1 LINKVTTMTDVL
13 ILNQDAQPLS
23 VVPFSVVPWQTA
35 VRLAY
40 QDKVNVVHEYE
51 DWEVRSPSTTLKV
64 PSVVMTTQYIKWNRM
79 VKYTRNNV
87 LLRDDFTCQYCG
99 DNHAKSTDELT
110 LDHVVPRAHGGK
122 TSWTN
127 IVSACKPCNHGKGD
141 NKKIVPK
148 RMPTKPSYYE
158 LMAKRMKYPLIIKDE
173 SWLLYLQ
180 WPEKLIEKRS

>member
-1 LINKVTTMTDVL
+1 MSDVL

-35 VRLAY
+35 IRLAY
-40 QDKVNVVHEYE
+40 QDKVRVVHEYA

-64 PSVVMTTQYIKWNRM
+64 PSVVMTTEYIKWNRLI
-79 VKYTRNNV
+79 KYSRGNI
-87 LLRDDFTCQYCG
+87 LLRDNYTCQYCG
-99 DNHAKSTDELT
+99 LDCVNQTYELT

-122 TSWTN
+122 TNWTN
-127 IVSACKPCNHGKGD
+127 IVSACKTCNHKKGD

-148 RMPTKPSYYE
+148 KMPTKPSYYE
-158 LMAKRMKYPLIIKDE
+158 LMAKRMKYPLLIKDR

-180 WPEKLIEKRS
+180 WPEKLIQQRR